1 MQDIKQSV
9 KELIGEDKFTKLR
22 VLLGLEAAAPMPEE
36 PKKEEKMMGE
46 GKLKDGTMVTYDELE
61 VGYPLMVV
69 TEQGTNPAPDGTHEM
84 EDGTKV
90 STVNGL
96 ITEIIPALPV
106 APAPTAAPAETQA
119 GSTPQEDMGKKLK
132 ELMDAIN
139 AKMSAIETEISK
151 QQETN
156 KQMFELIEK
165 IGDLPT
171 SEPKKENQAFTTAK
185 DKKQEKIDSILT
197 TLKTLKTK

>member
-84 EDGTKV
+84 QDGTKV

-106 APAPTAAPAETQA
+106 APAAPAETQA
-119 GSTPQEDMGKKLK
+119 GTMPQEDMGKKLK

-185 DKKQEKIDSILT
+185 DKKQQKIDSILT

>member
-1 MQDIKQSV
+1 MY
-9 KELIGEDKFTKLR
+9 
-22 VLLGLEAAAPMPEE
+22 
-36 PKKEEKMMGE
+36 PKKEE
-46 GKLKDGTMVTYDELE
+46 
-61 VGYPLMVV
+61 
-69 TEQGTNPAPDGTHEM
+69 
-84 EDGTKV
+84 
-90 STVNGL
+90 
-96 ITEIIPALPV
+96 
-106 APAPTAAPAETQA
+106 
-119 GSTPQEDMGKKLK
+119 EDMGKKLK

-171 SEPKKENQAFTTAK
+171 AEPKKENQQFTTAK
-185 DKKQEKIDSILT
+185 DKKQQKIDSIIT

>member
-84 EDGTKV
+84 QDGTKV

-106 APAPTAAPAETQA
+106 APAETEA
-119 GSTPQEDMGKKLK
+119 GMYPKKDEEDMGKKLK

>member
-1 MQDIKQSV
+1 MTDIKQSV

-84 EDGTKV
+84 QDGTKV

-96 ITEIIPALPV
+96 ITEIIPALPI
-106 APAPTAAPAETQA
+106 APAETEA
-119 GSTPQEDMGKKLK
+119 GMYPKKDDEDMGKKLK

>member
-84 EDGTKV
+84 QDGTKV

-96 ITEIIPALPV
+96 ITEVIPALPV
-106 APAPTAAPAETQA
+106 APAETEA
-119 GSTPQEDMGKKLK
+119 GMYPKKDEEDMGKKLK

-185 DKKQEKIDSILT
+185 DKKQQKIDSILT

>member
-22 VLLGLEAAAPMPEE
+22 VLLGLEAAVPMPEE
-36 PKKEEKMMGE
+36 PKEEEKMMGE

-84 EDGTKV
+84 QDGTKV

-106 APAPTAAPAETQA
+106 APAETEA
-119 GSTPQEDMGKKLK
+119 GMYPKKDEEDMGKKLK

-171 SEPKKENQAFTTAK
+171 AELKKENQQFTTAK

>member
-22 VLLGLEAAAPMPEE
+22 VLLGLEAAVPMPEE

-84 EDGTKV
+84 QDGTKV

-106 APAPTAAPAETQA
+106 APAETEA
-119 GSTPQEDMGKKLK
+119 GMYPKKDEEDMGKKLK

-185 DKKQEKIDSILT
+185 DKKQQKIDSILT
-197 TLKTLKTK
+197 TLKTIKTK

>member
-1 MQDIKQSV
+1 MAVSHSSLSALLDQGYA
-9 KELIGEDKFTKLR
+9 LARLR
-22 VLLGLEAAAPMPEE
+22 
-36 PKKEEKMMGE
+36 
-46 GKLKDGTMVTYDELE
+46 
-61 VGYPLMVV
+61 
-69 TEQGTNPAPDGTHEM
+69 PDGTFY
-84 EDGTKV
+84 
-90 STVNGL
+90 S
-96 ITEIIPALPV
+96 
-106 APAPTAAPAETQA
+106 
-119 GSTPQEDMGKKLK
+119 LK
-132 ELMDAIN
+132 EQLDDAIN

>member
-84 EDGTKV
+84 QDGTKV

-96 ITEIIPALPV
+96 ITEVIPALPV
-106 APAPTAAPAETQA
+106 APAETEA
-119 GSTPQEDMGKKLK
+119 GMYPKKDEEDMGKKLK
-132 ELMDAIN
+132 ELIDAIN

-151 QQETN
+151 QHETN

-171 SEPKKENQAFTTAK
+171 SEPKKENQAFTTAI
-185 DKKQEKIDSILT
+185 DKKQQKIDSILN

>member
-22 VLLGLEAAAPMPEE
+22 VLLGLEAAAPMPEQ
-36 PKKEEKMMGE
+36 PTKEEKMMGE

-106 APAPTAAPAETQA
+106 APAETEA
-119 GSTPQEDMGKKLK
+119 GMYPKKDEEDMGKKLK

-171 SEPKKENQAFTTAK
+171 SEPKKENQAFTTAI
-185 DKKQEKIDSILT
+185 DKKQQKIDSILN

>member
-1 MQDIKQSV
+1 MSDIRQSI
-9 KELIGEDKFTKLR
+9 KELIGEEKFAKMR
-22 VLLGLEAAAPMPEE
+22 ILLGLGEAMPEATE
-36 PKKEEKMMGE
+36 KPKEEEKMMGE

-69 TEQGTNPAPDGTHEM
+69 TEQGTNPAPDGTHEL

-90 STVNGL
+90 TTANGL
-96 ITEIIPALPV
+96 ITAIEPVLPATPS
-106 APAPTAAPAETQA
+106 ETEA
-119 GSTPQEDMGKKLK
+119 GMYPKKEEEDMGKKLK

-171 SEPKKENQAFTTAK
+171 AELKKENQQFTTAK
-185 DKKQEKIDSILT
+185 DKKQQKIDSILT
-197 TLKTLKTK
+197 TLKTIKTK

>member
-84 EDGTKV
+84 QDGTKV

-96 ITEIIPALPV
+96 ITEVIPALPV
-106 APAPTAAPAETQA
+106 APAETEA
-119 GSTPQEDMGKKLK
+119 GMYPKKDEEDMGKKLK

-151 QQETN
+151 QHETN

-171 SEPKKENQAFTTAK
+171 SEPKKENQAFTTAI
-185 DKKQEKIDSILT
+185 DKKQQKIDSILN

>member
-106 APAPTAAPAETQA
+106 APAETEA
-119 GSTPQEDMGKKLK
+119 GMYPKKDEEDMGKKLK

>member
-22 VLLGLEAAAPMPEE
+22 VLLGLEAAAPMPE
-36 PKKEEKMMGE
+36 PTKEEKMMGE

-96 ITEIIPALPV
+96 ITEIIPV
-106 APAPTAAPAETQA
+106 APALPEAPAPVEQGTM
-119 GSTPQEDMGKKLK
+119 PQEDMGKKLK

-139 AKMSAIETEISK
+139 AKMSAIENEISK

-185 DKKQEKIDSILT
+185 DKKQQKIDSILT

>member
-1 MQDIKQSV
+1 MSDIRQSI
-9 KELIGEDKFTKLR
+9 KELIGEEKFAKMR
-22 VLLGLEAAAPMPEE
+22 ILLGLGEAMPEATE
-36 PKKEEKMMGE
+36 KPKEEEKMMGE
-46 GKLKDGTMVTYDELE
+46 GKLKDGTMITYDELE

-69 TEQGTNPAPDGTHEM
+69 TEQGTNPAPDGTHEL

-90 STVNGL
+90 TTANGL
-96 ITEIIPALPV
+96 ITVIEPALPE
-106 APAPTAAPAETQA
+106 APAETEA
-119 GSTPQEDMGKKLK
+119 GMYPKKEEEDMGKKLK

-171 SEPKKENQAFTTAK
+171 AELKKENQQFTTAK
-185 DKKQEKIDSILT
+185 DKKQQKIDSIIT
-197 TLKTLKTK
+197 TLKTIKTK

>member
-84 EDGTKV
+84 QDGTKV

-106 APAPTAAPAETQA
+106 APAETEA
-119 GSTPQEDMGKKLK
+119 GMYPKKDEEDMGKKLK

-185 DKKQEKIDSILT
+185 DKKQQKIDSILT

>member
-84 EDGTKV
+84 QDGTKV

-106 APAPTAAPAETQA
+106 APAETEA
-119 GSTPQEDMGKKLK
+119 GMYPKKDEEDMGKKLK

-171 SEPKKENQAFTTAK
+171 TEPKKENQAFTTAK

>member
-61 VGYPLMVV
+61 VGNPLMVV

-84 EDGTKV
+84 QDGTKV

-106 APAPTAAPAETQA
+106 APAETEA
-119 GSTPQEDMGKKLK
+119 GMYPKKDDEDMGKKLK

-185 DKKQEKIDSILT
+185 DKKQQKIDSILT